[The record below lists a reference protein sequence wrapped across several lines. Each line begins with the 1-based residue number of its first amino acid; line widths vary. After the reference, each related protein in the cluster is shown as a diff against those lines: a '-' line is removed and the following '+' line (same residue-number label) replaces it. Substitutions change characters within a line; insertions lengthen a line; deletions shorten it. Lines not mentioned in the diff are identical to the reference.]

1 MAIYYKNTLVA
12 GSGGTPDA
20 LPLVGGT
27 MTGAINMDGNKVTGL
42 PAPTGD
48 LDAVTKAYLD
58 NAIATAVAD
67 YLAKAGGS
75 MTGAINMGGNKITA
89 LGNPTAAGDAATK
102 SYVDSAVPS
111 GTFLPTTGGTMSG
124 DINMGNHFLSHVS
137 EVPISSEYN
146 SYAVPISQL
155 QDLYFSR
162 KGLNTMQ
169 EGATINMGANR
180 VRNVGAPSAGTD
192 AATKNYVDNNSLN
205 ILIGTYSG
213 TGETQ
218 TISFQKLP
226 KFIVIFED
234 GAVFATASYG
244 LAPFAFATQ
253 QYWFG
258 RVKLNGLN
266 LQITGSGASDGGV
279 NLNGRSYCYVAFM

>member
-1 MAIYYKNTLVA
+1 MSIYYKDTLVA

-20 LPLVGGT
+20 LPLAGGT

-75 MTGAINMGGNKITA
+75 MTGAINMGGNKITT
-89 LGNPTAAGDAATK
+89 LGNPTAADDAATK

-111 GTFLPTTGGTMSG
+111 GTFLPTTGGTMLG

-137 EVPISSEYN
+137 EVPISNEYN
-146 SYAVPISQL
+146 SYAIPISQL

-162 KGLNTMQ
+162 KGLNAMQ
-169 EGATINMGANR
+169 KGATIDMGANR
-180 VRNVGAPSAGTD
+180 VRNVGTPSAGTD
-192 AATKNYVDNNSLN
+192 AATKNYVDTNAVG
-205 ILIGTYSG
+205 IMIGTYTG
-213 TGETQ
+213 TGQNQSVT
-218 TISFQKLP
+218 FQSSP
-226 KFIVIFED
+226 KFVIIFEE
-234 GAVFATASYG
+234 GAIFTSSYATA
-244 LAPFAFATQ
+244 PIAFAVQ
-253 QYWFG
+253 NYAQG
-258 RVKLNGLN
+258 RVRL
-266 LQITGSGASDGGV
+266 SGVTLTIQSASDGV
-279 NLNGRSYCYVAFM
+279 NANNRTYVYVALL